1 MFLIGYSKNS
11 QLLLKKNDTIMSEI
25 KEKKM
30 HNTQEIHPSIH
41 WVGASDRRLD
51 RFENMFPLE
60 DGVSYNSY
68 LIMDEKT
75 CLMDTVDT
83 NVSDVFIDNVLSV
96 LDGRTLDYLV
106 IHHMEPDHC
115 SNIQSIARL
124 FPEVKLVGN
133 KKTFQF
139 MEQFYPMDLTE
150 NYVIVKEK
158 EVLELGEHQL
168 QFFMTPMVH
177 WPEVMMSYE
186 SKTQTLFTADA
197 FGTFGAHNGNLF
209 ADQMNFEHDHLD
221 EIRRYYINI
230 VGRFGNNVQAAFK
243 KFAGLE
249 INMIAPLHGPIYR
262 TKEDIDFIMNKHQIW
277 STYQPEERGVC
288 MVYSTMYGNTELAMN
303 FLAGELANLGV
314 RNIKMYD
321 VSKTDP
327 SYIVAD
333 MHRFSNTVFGLVT
346 YNSELYLKMAAL
358 IDEAVMTNFS
368 NRNISY
374 VVNMSWGSRALLS
387 AQEKLSKSKNLVEVG
402 EPLTIKSSLKDDQ
415 TQELKDLALAIAES
429 IKAEN

>member
-1 MFLIGYSKNS
+1 
-11 QLLLKKNDTIMSEI
+11 
-25 KEKKM
+25 M
-30 HNTQEIHPSIH
+30 HNTQKVHPDIH

-60 DGVSYNSY
+60 DGVAYNSY
-68 LIMDEKT
+68 VILDEKT
-75 CLMDTVDT
+75 CLLDTVDT
-83 NVSDVFIDNVLSV
+83 NVTDVFIDNVLSV

-133 KKTFQF
+133 AKTFTF
-139 MEQFYPMDLTE
+139 LEQFYPMDLKA
-150 NYVIVKEK
+150 NYMVVKDK
-158 EVLELGEHQL
+158 DVLNLGQHELT
-168 QFFMTPMVH
+168 FFMTPMVH

-186 SKTQTLFTADA
+186 SHTKTLFTADA

-209 ADQMNFEHDHLD
+209 ADQMDYEKVHLD
-221 EIRRYYINI
+221 EARRYYINI

-249 INMIAPLHGPIYR
+249 IGTIAPLHGPIYR
-262 TKEDIDFIMNKHQIW
+262 TPEDIQFIMDKHQLW
-277 STYQPEERGVC
+277 STYQAEEKGVVF
-288 MVYSTMYGNTELAMN
+288 VYSTMYGNTELAVN
-303 FLAGELANLGV
+303 FLGNELANLGV

-333 MHRFSNTVFGLVT
+333 MHRYSNTVFGLVT
-346 YNSELYLKMAAL
+346 YNSELYLKMGAL

-368 NRNISY
+368 NRNVSY
-374 VVNMSWGSRALLS
+374 IVNMSWGSRALQA
-387 AQEKLSKSKNLVEVG
+387 AQEKLAKSKNIVEVG
-402 EPLTIKSSLKDDQ
+402 TPLTIKSSLKDEQ
-415 TQELKDLALAIAES
+415 MGELKELAQAIADS
-429 IKAEN
+429 LK